1 MTKPLTNNIDESR
14 RTRIVSDEPVH
25 NGPVSEQP
33 VSDEPNGIA
42 TEPPS
47 SGPLAPD
54 DPLHPLAEREMVRL
68 ATAGS
73 VDDGKSTLLGRL
85 LYDSKAT
92 FDDQWESIEAAS
104 KQRGDEYVDL
114 ALLTDGLRAE
124 REQGIT
130 IDVAYRYFA
139 TPRRKFILADTPG
152 HVQYTRNMVTGAST
166 ANIALILVDARNGVL
181 EQTRRHAYISA
192 LLGIP
197 RFVLCVNKMDLVDF
211 DQSVF
216 EAVRDDFTAFA
227 AKLGIDDLFA
237 VPVSALHGDNVV
249 DKSDRTPWYDGPALL
264 DYLET
269 VEVGL
274 DQNLTDARFPVQYV
288 IRPMSH
294 EHHDYRG
301 YAGTVASGVFHPG
314 DAVVVLPSGIE
325 TTVEAIDVYEGTID
339 EAFAPMS
346 VTLRLADDVDVS
358 RGDLI
363 SAKDN
368 RPSETREF
376 EAMVC
381 WMTKDYTLTPRAK
394 LAIKHTT
401 RSARAVVEEIS
412 YRLNVNTLEP
422 ETDADSLVL
431 NEIGRIRLRTNV
443 PLFVD
448 PYARNQATGSFIL
461 IDEVSNNTVA
471 AGMIVEPGGD

>member
-1 MTKPLTNNIDESR
+1 
-14 RTRIVSDEPVH
+14 
-25 NGPVSEQP
+25 
-33 VSDEPNGIA
+33 
-42 TEPPS
+42 
-47 SGPLAPD
+47 
-54 DPLHPLAEREMVRL
+54 
-68 ATAGS
+68 
-73 VDDGKSTLLGRL
+73 
-85 LYDSKAT
+85 
-92 FDDQWESIEAAS
+92 
-104 KQRGDEYVDL
+104 
-114 ALLTDGLRAE
+114 
-124 REQGIT
+124 
-130 IDVAYRYFA
+130 
-139 TPRRKFILADTPG
+139 
-152 HVQYTRNMVTGAST
+152 VTGAAT